1 MRLLTEPFSISPTA
15 LMSRAISSRNGA
27 ESKSKAPNSS
37 NLDEKGNEVELKW
50 LLILSLVLGAMEI
63 VVIYKKYDFLN
74 VGFCLLS

>member
-27 ESKSKAPNSS
+27 DSKSKAPNS

-74 VGFCLLS
+74 VGGCLLS